1 MKITDCDFLKAKLP
15 RDELRRQWQDCP
27 INRQNLLTGSA
38 EKTLV
43 NTYVATVEQ
52 FTAWLRAYQAAWQG
66 KDLAAAAKLFSD
78 DARYYWTPL
87 VPPQKGP
94 AEIAA
99 AWEAAIT
106 QQRDIRFTF
115 DVFGVSGATGMATW
129 RADFVR
135 VPDQFRVRFEGVLSA
150 EFASAG
156 QCRVFRDGGIALNR
170 PAKRAGS
177 QARSPSPRRQAAAL
191 KEEE

>member
-1 MKITDCDFLKAKLP
+1 M
-15 RDELRRQWQDCP
+15 
-27 INRQNLLTGSA
+27 
-38 EKTLV
+38 V

-52 FTAWLRAYQAAWQG
+52 FTAWLRGYQAAWQG

-99 AWEAAIT
+99 AWGAAIA

-156 QCRVFRDGGIALNR
+156 QCRVFREWWHSAE
-170 PAKRAGS
+170 
-177 QARSPSPRRQAAAL
+177 SPG
-191 KEEE
+191 